1 MAIAEY
7 TVKGDFDRVTEQV
20 VEGVLN
26 GSVSASMTDRSD
38 FCDGGARCS
47 VRVIERYSY
56 AGGNRVSLNL
66 TFFQAGDGPIRI
78 SAITSGGSQAVFF
91 KFNTLGE
98 ETFLESVKEVLD
110 RL

>member
-7 TVKGDFDRVTEQV
+7 VVNGDFDRITEQV

-26 GSVSASMTDRSD
+26 GSVSASMTDQSD
-38 FCDGGARCS
+38 FRDGDARCS

-56 AGGNRVSLNL
+56 AGGNRVSLSL